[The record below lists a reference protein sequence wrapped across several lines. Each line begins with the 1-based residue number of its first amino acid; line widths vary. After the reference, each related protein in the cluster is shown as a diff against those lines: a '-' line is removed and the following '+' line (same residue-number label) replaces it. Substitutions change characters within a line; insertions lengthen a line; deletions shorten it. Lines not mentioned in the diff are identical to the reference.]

1 VPAGA
6 GLGNPYKLLN
16 IASIF
21 TTEISTAAER
31 IVANQ
36 AYDEVR
42 AGRREACETNPGRV
56 RDPIEQRRETAIKRP
71 ARNVWTK
78 LLPVPWALLTG
89 ACGLKDSPLLDA
101 KGPIALAERELLL
114 VASAVMLLVI
124 VPVIVM
130 TFWFAWRY
138 RASNTRARYTPA
150 WTYSGKIDA
159 VVWAIPAVIVLVLGV
174 LVWTYTHRLDPY
186 KRLDPTQQ
194 RLEVQAIAQDW
205 KWLFLYPAQGIAT
218 VNELAFPSGMPLN
231 LQITSDT
238 VMNAFS
244 IPALG
249 GQIYAMAG
257 MRTKL
262 NLLADAPGRFVGRN
276 TQYSGRGFSQQQFT
290 AVAMTRQ
297 DFDDWIAKVKQSPN
311 VLDAAAYE
319 RLTRP
324 STLPGVARFSSY
336 KAGLFEDVIAKY
348 TARGA
353 HVAEG
358 KGQ

>member
-1 VPAGA
+1 MISLAETPR
-6 GLGNPYKLLN
+6 GLRQSPPIVCNP
-16 IASIF
+16 SRRC
-21 TTEISTAAER
+21 TET
-31 IVANQ
+31 VN
-36 AYDEVR
+36 
-42 AGRREACETNPGRV
+42 
-56 RDPIEQRRETAIKRP
+56 KRP
-71 ARNVWTK
+71 AKRLWKK
-78 LLPVPWALLTG
+78 LLPVPWAVLTG
-89 ACGLKDSPLLDA
+89 ACGLTDAPVLDA

-114 VASAVMLLVI
+114 AASAVMLLV
-124 VPVIVM
+124 VLPVIVM
-130 TFWFAWRY
+130 TLWFAWRY
-138 RASNTRARYTPA
+138 RASNTHARYTPA

-159 VVWAIPAVIVLVLGV
+159 VVWAVPTVIVLVLGV

-262 NLLADAPGRFVGRN
+262 NLLADVPGRFVGRN

-297 DFDDWIAKVKQSPN
+297 GFDDWIARVKQSPN
-311 VLDAAAYE
+311 ALDAAAYE
-319 RLTRP
+319 RLARP
-324 STLPGVARFSSY
+324 STLPGVTRFSSY
-336 KAGLFEDVIAKY
+336 KAGLFDEIIAKY
-348 TARGA
+348 SA
-353 HVAEG
+353 HRPRMIEPKADRAMRRH
-358 KGQ
+358 